1 MLQIRLMVGYSMK
14 GSMKAVFASG
24 MMSMSEVW
32 IAFQP
37 LIEEPSNPR
46 PSSKTSSFNSAM
58 GTAKCCQMPGKSRN
72 LKFAMTALFSWAI
85 LITSFGVITAPP
97 IFLLVIE
104 IPDFGL

>member
-1 MLQIRLMVGYSMK
+1 
-14 GSMKAVFASG
+14 
-24 MMSMSEVW
+24 
-32 IAFQP
+32 
-37 LIEEPSNPR
+37 
-46 PSSKTSSFNSAM
+46 M

-104 IPDFGL
+104 IPDFRL